1 MPDDDPK
8 SPRDQILHAA
18 MRLFLS
24 KGYSATSMRDIAA
37 EAGQRAVAGIY
48 NHFAS
53 KEAIFTA
60 LVNEITPFELVF
72 GEIENIE
79 AETAPDYIRQIL
91 SRVMPVVIHH
101 ADYLELIQ
109 IDMREF
115 QGVHTRALIT
125 DRVIPRALN
134 IFARIQTLP
143 GLKVDNPLV
152 LLRVMVSLVAGFM
165 FTYRINV
172 SYLHLIPDE
181 QWIQQYIDVYL
192 YGVAASPPLGRSND

>member
-1 MPDDDPK
+1 MPE
-8 SPRDQILHAA
+8 SPRDQILQAA

-60 LVNEITPFELVF
+60 LVNEIAPFEIVF

-79 AETAPDYIRQIL
+79 AETAPDYIRQMLTRI
-91 SRVMPVVIHH
+91 MPVVIHH
-101 ADYLELIQ
+101 SDYLELIQ
-109 IDMREF
+109 IDGREF
-115 QGVHTRALIT
+115 QGAHTRALIT
-125 DRVIPRALN
+125 DRVIPRALL

-152 LLRVMVSLVAGFM
+152 LLRVMVSLVAGFL
-165 FTYRINV
+165 FTYRVNV

-192 YGVAASPPLGRSND
+192 YGVADTK